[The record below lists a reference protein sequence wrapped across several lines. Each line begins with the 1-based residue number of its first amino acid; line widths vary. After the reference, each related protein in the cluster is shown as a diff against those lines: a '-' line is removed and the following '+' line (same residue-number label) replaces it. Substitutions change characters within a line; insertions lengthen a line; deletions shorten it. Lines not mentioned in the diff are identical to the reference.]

1 MQYIYIYLIISIVN
15 ALAILVLGNLKGGW
29 EHTPTL
35 LMILPFTTPPL
46 VAIAIA
52 ESHINDWTMSQ
63 SFWYTGVT
71 ALGGYAF
78 NYMVYIT
85 CFWVYS
91 KILERRIRNHYKL
104 NG

>member
-15 ALAILVLGNLKGGW
+15 AMAILVSGNLKGGW

-35 LMILPFTTPPL
+35 MMILPFVTPPT

-63 SFWYTGVT
+63 SFWYTGIV
-71 ALGGYAF
+71 AFAGYAF
-78 NYMVYIT
+78 NYVVYIAGLRI
-85 CFWVYS
+85 YS
-91 KILERRIRNHYKL
+91 KIIERRMRNHYKL